1 MKKSKKW
8 NDYFW
13 DLYYTPSYFIEFLN
27 EDETQIPTLLNA
39 MDESNSVMEKYYQFI
54 SEAAEDIM
62 ALKKEN
68 NS

>member
-1 MKKSKKW
+1 
-8 NDYFW
+8 
-13 DLYYTPSYFIEFLN
+13 LN